1 MSVPC
6 QKSHA
11 DASTMKA
18 IIELEE
24 QQTVSV
30 GTDKGG
36 QMVQGKRG
44 KSKWIKEG
52 LADGKARKNYNHG
65 QKSWDTFAFLGH
77 FPIHT
82 GPTLPSSEFQL
93 CIGSGEG
100 EQKENFEKDA
110 LV

>member
-30 GTDKGG
+30 GTDEGR

-65 QKSWDTFAFLGH
+65 QKSRHTFAFLGY
-77 FPIHT
+77 FPVNM
-82 GPTLPSSEFQL
+82 GPTLPSPHKQCWLRVS
-93 CIGSGEG
+93 
-100 EQKENFEKDA
+100 
-110 LV
+110 

>member
-1 MSVPC
+1 MSVPY

-11 DASTMKA
+11 DARTMKA

-30 GTDKGG
+30 DTDEGG

-52 LADGKARKNYNHG
+52 LADGKAR
-65 QKSWDTFAFLGH
+65 
-77 FPIHT
+77 
-82 GPTLPSSEFQL
+82 
-93 CIGSGEG
+93 
-100 EQKENFEKDA
+100 
-110 LV
+110 